1 MKGNNFSIDQK
12 QYLQEMIFDYD
23 QKLNTNSWS
32 DFHTFIQEEQLKCK
46 QYLKRIREID
56 MEAKLMEKT
65 SVCIFQRTDSRKLKK
80 LINAG
85 KVLDTPLGL
94 ITFSQCITMQLE

>member
-46 QYLKRIREID
+46 QHLRKIMEID
-56 MEAKLMEKT
+56 MEAQLTGKT
-65 SVCIFQRTDSRKLKK
+65 SACMFQRTDSRK
-80 LINAG
+80 
-85 KVLDTPLGL
+85 
-94 ITFSQCITMQLE
+94 